1 MIEIRSFRDLLRL
14 LFIFKRAFV
23 LTALAT
29 MVLIVLG
36 ALFLPSRFTSTSRL
50 FVNLEK
56 GDQVRVPMQVMR
68 EPNFI
73 QPATLR
79 DPILDEEQ
87 ILTSAPV
94 INKVADAYR
103 EDLEHA
109 SDGSLWKRIKAKVR
123 VFTGAIKD
131 GFDATLAFVG
141 IIDRQTPQEKLASG
155 LAKAL
160 KVSHES
166 GADVME
172 LDLTWNDPT
181 EAQQILKHWVD
192 AYFDARAQAA
202 GGAELSRFYENQ
214 SEQLGKE
221 VLTLKQE
228 LHTKLND
235 LNAASLQQK
244 LDSTADQ
251 LQRLYKGRQDAL
263 AQKVAVE
270 AAIASAQQRL
280 PSMPAE
286 IVTGRAISLNPI
298 QQDMQAKLNTM
309 QTQRLDLLRTYDEN
323 APKVKSLDAA
333 IASMRTE
340 IDSLA
345 KQVQSSQNL
354 APNALALKLKGDIQ
368 DGETQQAHLTA
379 QLDAIDKQI
388 AALQSDRDHVLTIEP
403 ELSRLGLQLNTAEKA
418 YGLTSEFLMHARVQ
432 RDLNAN
438 RLSNVAV
445 VEPPTFVAARV
456 FPKTT
461 TMLLVALPAG
471 IAVGLFAVFLCRLLD
486 QRIHDGGGV
495 TERFGLPLLGVVPEL
510 NGRAKQG
517 LPLRSALHRIWRQL
531 PSDDIATRGL
541 TIGIASANPGEGVH
555 FIALGIANFAQGQ
568 GYNARITSKRRAN
581 PGEVAIVEASGV
593 LKDDIGFD
601 ELQYADR
608 IVVVV
613 QARATTIPVVEET
626 LRSLS
631 QAFDNVC
638 GIVLNRRYF
647 EIPQSLM
654 DRSSQLL
661 RLTSP

>member
-29 MVLIVLG
+29 MILIVLG

-94 INKVADAYR
+94 ISKVADAYR
-103 EDLEHA
+103 ADLEHA

-123 VFTGAIKD
+123 VATGAIKD

-141 IIDRQTPQEKLASG
+141 IIDRQTPQEKLAAG

-214 SEQLGKE
+214 SEELGKE
-221 VLTLKQE
+221 VLALKQE

-298 QQDMQAKLNTM
+298 QQDMQAKLNVM

-333 IASMRTE
+333 IASMRTQ

-368 DGETQQAHLTA
+368 DGETQEAHLTA

-461 TMLLVALPAG
+461 TMLLAALPAG

-495 TERFGLPLLGVVPEL
+495 DERFGLPLLGVVPEL

-531 PSDDIATRGL
+531 PHQDIPARGL

-581 PGEVAIVEASGV
+581 PGEVAIVEAPGV

-626 LRSLS
+626 LRSLG

-661 RLTSP
+661 RLTSS